1 MENIIITYLNILK
14 KSFGYVLGNTEIN
27 ELAEAL
33 YAEGFIL
40 VDEGDKFSLA
50 TASEVLN
57 KKAGLVQQLQD
68 ELNKLKTDMS
78 LLVPKPKET
87 IAQVKAF
94 DELKK
99 ASLPL
104 NADLTNTPPDGPG
117 ENLISCA
124 NLNTHSESITKEVL

>member
-14 KSFGYVLGNTEIN
+14 KSFGYVFTNI
-27 ELAEAL
+27 ELSGVAETL

-57 KKAGLVQQLQD
+57 NKADLVKQLQD
-68 ELNKLKTDMS
+68 ELAKLKTDIS
-78 LLVPKPKET
+78 LVVPKPKET

-104 NADLTNTPPDGPG
+104 NAGLTNTPPDGPG
-117 ENLISCA
+117 ENLISSS
-124 NLNTHSESITKEVL
+124 NLNSQSESITKEVL